1 MPLLQRLLRPCHAKP
16 PLHHLL
22 WMGGAHTRECN
33 AFIEQVVVPLKSGK
47 SLAPR
52 TRGFWCWSVT
62 SAAPHIREWLLKLA
76 LEPFRAKCPGRHL
89 RHGCM
94 WEELHRHER
103 QWARARRELRRLWYH
118 HATELPLRIWQAE
131 PAMQGELLMGQFRRL
146 PTLGRCSGPTALP
159 PELWAHVAQWAVD
172 GVEAAFVWRHVAGGA
187 WGAALDLF
195 LQRQWPR
202 LPSLSALL
210 PWLDCSFLVTWHTN
224 EGGVEQRPYTAPLS
238 GSGKRFRMCLQWS
251 SGKLTDV
258 PSDESL
264 AELGVPWTVRDIWC
278 NITPGNARPC
288 ALLRA

>member
-1 MPLLQRLLRPCHAKP
+1 MLRKQTTLKAPTSLP
-16 PLHHLL
+16 YGTFL

-33 AFIEQVVVPLKSGK
+33 AFLEQVVVPLKSGK
-47 SLAPR
+47 SLTPR

-62 SAAPHIREWLLKLA
+62 SAAPHYRECLLKLA
-76 LEPFRAKCPGRHL
+76 LEPFCAERPGRHL
-89 RHGCM
+89 RHGGR

-103 QWARARRELRRLWYH
+103 QWMRARRELRRLWYH
-118 HATELPLRIWQAE
+118 HAKELPLRIFHAE
-131 PAMQGELLMGQFRRL
+131 PAVQSEMLMGQLRRL
-146 PTLGRCSGPTALP
+146 PPLGRRSGAATVLP
-159 PELWAHVAQWAVD
+159 PELWAHVMQWVVD
-172 GVEAAFVWRHVAGGA
+172 GVTAAFVWRHVAGGA

-210 PWLDCSFLVTWHTN
+210 PWLDCSFLVTWHLAD
-224 EGGVEQRPYTAPLS
+224 GGVEQRPYTAPWATA
-238 GSGKRFRMCLQWS
+238 GKRCRMCLQWS

-278 NITPGNARPC
+278 HLRPQS
-288 ALLRA
+288 AQPSVRLRA